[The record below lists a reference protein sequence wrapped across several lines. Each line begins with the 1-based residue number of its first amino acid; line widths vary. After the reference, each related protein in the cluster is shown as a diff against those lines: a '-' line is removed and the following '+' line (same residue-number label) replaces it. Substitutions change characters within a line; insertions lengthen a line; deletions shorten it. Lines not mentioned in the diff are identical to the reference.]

1 MQKYQKKK
9 LKELE
14 KLDKVKIGY
23 ARTSTLE
30 QNLGM
35 EIQLDSL
42 KECDIIFSEKQ
53 SGGKD
58 DRQEFNKAITLAKE
72 LAKMNKQVHF
82 CVYKMDRLGRKTST
96 LLKTIEDLKEC
107 GVEFVSV

>member
-35 EIQLDSL
+35 EIQLDS
-42 KECDIIFSEKQ
+42 
-53 SGGKD
+53 
-58 DRQEFNKAITLAKE
+58 
-72 LAKMNKQVHF
+72 
-82 CVYKMDRLGRKTST
+82 
-96 LLKTIEDLKEC
+96 
-107 GVEFVSV
+107 